1 MHLEVLQ
8 KMLQHNVVLLQQN
21 YKKRCKLKLN
31 LNQLQISL
39 LFLPENLRNELKIP
53 LGQLIKNSNP
63 DKEKQIRE
71 SFGEHL
77 VITVGD
83 ATSQLL
89 LNMGLIPFLHIID
102 GQEKRQKCSV
112 PLPVEP
118 KDIEICREIHTKNN
132 AGEISDENFDL
143 IKNIFDETPR
153 TPVRLLVDGEEDL
166 LVLPVCLFAPENS
179 VVMYGQPNE
188 GLVIAEITD
197 EVREKVQKIVNQ
209 MK

>member
-1 MHLEVLQ
+1 M
-8 KMLQHNVVLLQQN
+8 
-21 YKKRCKLKLN
+21 
-31 LNQLQISL
+31 
-39 LFLPENLRNELKIP
+39 FLPESLRNELKIP
-53 LGQLIKNSNP
+53 LGELIKNSNP
-63 DKEKQIRE
+63 DKERLVRKAYDE
-71 SFGEHL
+71 KL
-77 VITVGD
+77 VIAVGD

-89 LNMGLIPFLHIID
+89 LDMGLIPFLHIID
-102 GQEKRQKCSV
+102 GQEKRQKRST

-118 KDIEICREIHTKNN
+118 EDIEICTEIPVKNN
-132 AGEISDENFDL
+132 AGEISDESFNL
-143 IKNIFDETPR
+143 IKYIFEDRKTPI
-153 TPVRLLVDGEEDL
+153 RLLVDGEEDL